1 MLLGCLMRHPRQ
13 PRLRCSAC
21 KHRVHQ
27 RCLTLATEEL
37 TRLTSG
43 VCVFTCDHCNG
54 SDAARPTDGDAR
66 PSEETDADNGE
77 LDEGDGRGKNSTPSP
92 ILSFTARAR
101 NAASQ
106 EDDLG
111 LSGRLLH
118 GLLLDA
124 LEGISFLTDQVASL
138 GEENKRLRA
147 ETTRVS
153 ERQATLVCSLRDEV
167 RACRAEIVGWRRAA
181 GGAAPAP
188 SNVPALIQR
197 NGGDAPSARLLTPPP
212 ARVLLPPGLSEVPPA
227 GNLPRWG
234 SAGSSS
240 GGPPASL
247 GSVRDHR
254 VNLTASQDGARD
266 GRVVRLEP
274 MLPRP
279 KARTAALTGAS
290 ETTKLC
296 VASPST
302 SLRALFVTKLASDTI
317 CEDVS
322 SHLSSV
328 GIDKVECRRLKTRFD
343 TYASFH
349 VAVAAED
356 FEKLADPAVW
366 PKSCLF
372 KPFRGTLRRDMLHAS

>member
-1 MLLGCLMRHPRQ
+1 CCTCSRVFYGRQ
-13 PRLRCSAC
+13 TRLRCSAC

-27 RCLTLATEEL
+27 RCLMLATEEL
-37 TRLTSG
+37 TCLTSG
-43 VCVFTCDHCNG
+43 ECVFTCDHCNG
-54 SDAARPTDGDAR
+54 SEAARPTDGDAR

-77 LDEGDGRGKNSTPSP
+77 LDEGDGRGKN
-92 ILSFTARAR
+92 
-101 NAASQ
+101 N
-106 EDDLG
+106 DLG
-111 LSGRLLH
+111 LPGRLLH

-188 SNVPALIQR
+188 SNVPALILR
-197 NGGDAPSARLLTPPP
+197 NGGDAPSAHLLTPPP
-212 ARVLLPPGLSEVPPA
+212 VRVLLPPGLSEVPPA

-234 SAGSSS
+234 SARSSS

-247 GSVRDHR
+247 V
-254 VNLTASQDGARD
+254 A
-266 GRVVRLEP
+266 RLEP

-279 KARTAALTGAS
+279 KARTAVLTRAS

-302 SLRALFVTKLASDTI
+302 SLRALFVTKLAPDTI

-356 FEKLADPAVW
+356 FAKLADPAVW

-372 KPFRGTLRRDMLHAS
+372 KPFRGTLRRDMLHASEGPPTTGDK

>member
-1 MLLGCLMRHPRQ
+1 MAPSEDACCICSRVFYGRQ

-66 PSEETDADNGE
+66 PSEETDADNG
-77 LDEGDGRGKNSTPSP
+77 GWTRA
-92 ILSFTARAR
+92 TAAG
-101 NAASQ
+101 NTSQ

-147 ETTRVS
+147 ETARVS

-188 SNVPALIQR
+188 SNVPALILR
-197 NGGDAPSARLLTPPP
+197 KG
-212 ARVLLPPGLSEVPPA
+212 VPPA

-266 GRVVRLEP
+266 GR
-274 MLPRP
+274 
-279 KARTAALTGAS
+279 
-290 ETTKLC
+290 TTKPC

-302 SLRALFVTKLASDTI
+302 SLRTLFVTKLAPDTV

-349 VAVAAED
+349 VAVAADD
-356 FEKLADPAVW
+356 FEKLADPAVC

-372 KPFRGTLRRDMLHAS
+372 KTFQREPFGETCSTLQRDLQRPVVTSDA

>member
-1 MLLGCLMRHPRQ
+1 MAPSEEACCICSRVFYGRQ

-27 RCLTLATEEL
+27 RCLMLAAEEL

-54 SDAARPTDGDAR
+54 SEAARPTDGDAR

-77 LDEGDGRGKNSTPSP
+77 LDEGDGRGKISTPSP

-111 LSGRLLH
+111 PPGRLLH

-167 RACRAEIVGWRRAA
+167 RACRAEIAGWRRAA

-188 SNVPALIQR
+188 SNVPALILR
-197 NGGDAPSARLLTPPP
+197 NG
-212 ARVLLPPGLSEVPPA
+212 VPPA
-227 GNLPRWG
+227 GNLPRWR

-240 GGPPASL
+240 GGPPAFL

-266 GRVVRLEP
+266 GRVARLEP

-279 KARTAALTGAS
+279 KARTAGLTGAS

-302 SLRALFVTKLASDTI
+302 SLRALFVTKLAPDTI
-317 CEDVS
+317 CEDVP

-343 TYASFH
+343 T
-349 VAVAAED
+349 
-356 FEKLADPAVW
+356 
-366 PKSCLF
+366 
-372 KPFRGTLRRDMLHAS
+372 

>member
-1 MLLGCLMRHPRQ
+1 
-13 PRLRCSAC
+13 
-21 KHRVHQ
+21 
-27 RCLTLATEEL
+27 
-37 TRLTSG
+37 
-43 VCVFTCDHCNG
+43 
-54 SDAARPTDGDAR
+54 
-66 PSEETDADNGE
+66 
-77 LDEGDGRGKNSTPSP
+77 
-92 ILSFTARAR
+92 
-101 NAASQ
+101 
-106 EDDLG
+106 DLG
-111 LSGRLLH
+111 LPGRLLH

-147 ETTRVS
+147 ETKRVS
-153 ERQATLVCSLRDEV
+153 ERQATLVCSMRDEV
-167 RACRAEIVGWRRAA
+167 RACRAEIAGWRRAA
-181 GGAAPAP
+181 GGAAPAS
-188 SNVPALIQR
+188 SNVPALILR
-197 NGGDAPSARLLTPPP
+197 NG
-212 ARVLLPPGLSEVPPA
+212 VPPA

-254 VNLTASQDGARD
+254 VNLTASQDGERD
-266 GRVVRLEP
+266 GRVARLEP

-296 VASPST
+296 VASPSR
-302 SLRALFVTKLASDTI
+302 SLRALFVTKLAPDTI
-317 CEDVS
+317 CEGVS

-328 GIDKVECRRLKTRFD
+328 GIDKVECRRLKNRFD

-349 VAVAAED
+349 VAAAAED
-356 FEKLADPAVW
+356 FEKLADPAVWKKKLVCSLSVW

-372 KPFRGTLRRDMLHAS
+372 KPFRGTLRRDMLHASEGPPTTGDK

>member
-1 MLLGCLMRHPRQ
+1 M
-13 PRLRCSAC
+13 
-21 KHRVHQ
+21 
-27 RCLTLATEEL
+27 LATEEL
-37 TRLTSG
+37 TCLTSG
-43 VCVFTCDHCNG
+43 ECVFTCDHCNG
-54 SDAARPTDGDAR
+54 SEAAGPTDGDAR

-92 ILSFTARAR
+92 ILSFAARAR

-106 EDDLG
+106 EVDLG
-111 LSGRLLH
+111 LPGRLLH

-188 SNVPALIQR
+188 SNVPALILR
-197 NGGDAPSARLLTPPP
+197 NGGDAPSAHLLTPPP
-212 ARVLLPPGLSEVPPA
+212 VRVLLPPGLSEVPPA

-254 VNLTASQDGARD
+254 VNLTASQDGARG
-266 GRVVRLEP
+266 GRVARLEP

-279 KARTAALTGAS
+279 KARTAVLTRAS

-302 SLRALFVTKLASDTI
+302 SLRALFVTKLAPDTI
-317 CEDVS
+317 CDDVS

-356 FEKLADPAVW
+356 FAKIADPAVW

-372 KPFRGTLRRDMLHAS
+372 KPFRGTLRRDMLHASEGPPTTGDK

>member
-1 MLLGCLMRHPRQ
+1 ML
-13 PRLRCSAC
+13 
-21 KHRVHQ
+21 V
-27 RCLTLATEEL
+27 TEEL

-54 SDAARPTDGDAR
+54 SEAARPTDGDAG
-66 PSEETDADNGE
+66 PSEETYADN
-77 LDEGDGRGKNSTPSP
+77 
-92 ILSFTARAR
+92 
-101 NAASQ
+101 
-106 EDDLG
+106 DDLG
-111 LSGRLLH
+111 LPGRLLH

-153 ERQATLVCSLRDEV
+153 ERQATLVCSMRDEV
-167 RACRAEIVGWRRAA
+167 RACRAEIAGWRRAA
-181 GGAAPAP
+181 GGAAPAS
-188 SNVPALIQR
+188 SNVPALILR
-197 NGGDAPSARLLTPPP
+197 NGGDAPSAHLLTPPP
-212 ARVLLPPGLSEVPPA
+212 GRVLLPPGLSEVPPA

-247 GSVRDHR
+247 GSVGDHR
-254 VNLTASQDGARD
+254 VNLTASQDGERD
-266 GRVVRLEP
+266 GRVARLEP

-296 VASPST
+296 VASPSR
-302 SLRALFVTKLASDTI
+302 SLRALFVTKLARDTI
-317 CEDVS
+317 CEGVS

-328 GIDKVECRRLKTRFD
+328 GIDKVECLRLKNRFD

-349 VAVAAED
+349 VAAAAED

-366 PKSCLF
+366 KKKNWFALYVYTALMEM
-372 KPFRGTLRRDMLHAS
+372 RHDG

>member
-1 MLLGCLMRHPRQ
+1 MAPSEDACCICSRVFYGRQ

-54 SDAARPTDGDAR
+54 SKAARPTDEDAR

-92 ILSFTARAR
+92 ILSFAARAR

-111 LSGRLLH
+111 LPGRLLH
-118 GLLLDA
+118 GCLP
-124 LEGISFLTDQVASL
+124 

-188 SNVPALIQR
+188 SNVPALILR
-197 NGGDAPSARLLTPPP
+197 NWSDAPSAHLLTPPP
-212 ARVLLPPGLSEVPPA
+212 GRVLPPGLSEVPPA

-240 GGPPASL
+240 GGAPASL

-266 GRVVRLEP
+266 GRVARLEP
-274 MLPRP
+274 MLPRS
-279 KARTAALTGAS
+279 KARTAAFTGAS

-302 SLRALFVTKLASDTI
+302 SLRALFVTKLAPDTI

-328 GIDKVECRRLKTRFD
+328 GIDKVECRRLKTRKQSSKD
-343 TYASFH
+343 ASLTHLGFCAELGTVH
-349 VAVAAED
+349 AAVFMQAGVVTKEAFLHLTGEH
-356 FEKLADPAVW
+356 ELKPTADAV
-366 PKSCLF
+366 F
-372 KPFRGTLRRDMLHAS
+372 G